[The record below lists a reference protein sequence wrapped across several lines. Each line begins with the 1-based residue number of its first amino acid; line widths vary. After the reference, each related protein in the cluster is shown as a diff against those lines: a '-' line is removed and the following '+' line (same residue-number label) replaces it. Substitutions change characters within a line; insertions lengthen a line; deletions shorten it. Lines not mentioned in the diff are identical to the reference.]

1 MILFDLKC
9 DSEHIFEAWFDDSD
23 SFKNQ
28 LKNKLISCP
37 FCDSTKIFKSIMSPN
52 VVSKSN
58 SSNKI
63 RSNIQKNINL
73 QKSYM
78 NKLKKEIENKFEYV
92 GKKFPNEARKIHYGE
107 VADKP
112 IYGDATE
119 SEVTDLLDE
128 GIDLVKLPKSFNKKK
143 KN

>member
-23 SFKNQ
+23 SFKSQ

-63 RSNIQKNINL
+63 RSTIQKNI
-73 QKSYM
+73 KS
-78 NKLKKEIENKFEYV
+78 
-92 GKKFPNEARKIHYGE
+92 
-107 VADKP
+107 
-112 IYGDATE
+112 
-119 SEVTDLLDE
+119 
-128 GIDLVKLPKSFNKKK
+128 
-143 KN
+143 

>member
-1 MILFDLKC
+1 
-9 DSEHIFEAWFDDSD
+9 
-23 SFKNQ
+23 
-28 LKNKLISCP
+28 
-37 FCDSTKIFKSIMSPN
+37 
-52 VVSKSN
+52 
-58 SSNKI
+58 
-63 RSNIQKNINL
+63 
-73 QKSYM
+73 M

-143 KN
+143 KISFQLLIYSLMTENLKN

>member
-1 MILFDLKC
+1 
-9 DSEHIFEAWFDDSD
+9 
-23 SFKNQ
+23 
-28 LKNKLISCP
+28 
-37 FCDSTKIFKSIMSPN
+37 MSPN

-63 RSNIQKNINL
+63 RSTIQKNINL

-78 NKLKKEIENKFEYV
+78 DKLKKEIEKKFEYV

-112 IYGDATE
+112 IYGEATE

-143 KN
+143 KNHVNTFY